1 MYIGFLGRCSR
12 FPASVLGNAFFHEF
26 YAVGL
31 VQRVAEPPSDDVTA
45 VHVYHCIQIH
55 VSMTHGDIC
64 DVRAPY
70 LVGDCLSS
78 FPLIDTDGRTWLTLF
93 RQLLLRVD
101 GWMPIFLISRL
112 TRFSFTAIPLHEEHV
127 CIVLTPA
134 VGCSLWYSSILFMT
148 SMLPCASV
156 FFL

>member
-1 MYIGFLGRCSR
+1 MWTEFVVELHISAYSGTQIRHHIRRVSVDVFLLYCPPETLYPDVVLASSAAIHTYAYSLPFQCVDPVCRCIL
-12 FPASVLGNAFFHEF
+12 ASLVGVHDFRRPVLGNAFFHEF

-70 LVGDCLSS
+70 LVGTVYLLS
-78 FPLIDTDGRTWLTLF
+78 L
-93 RQLLLRVD
+93 
-101 GWMPIFLISRL
+101 
-112 TRFSFTAIPLHEEHV
+112 
-127 CIVLTPA
+127 
-134 VGCSLWYSSILFMT
+134 
-148 SMLPCASV
+148 
-156 FFL
+156 